1 MALEQRV
8 YSMLIVSASQK
19 FNKDMSDLLL
29 RFPFQTEHAA
39 NAGEARRRCLEQSY
53 DFVVLNAPLKDE
65 FGSRFCM
72 DMTAS
77 PDTVSV
83 MFAPADVYDD
93 VVDKVTP
100 HGVFVIRKP
109 SSPSTV
115 TQSVTLL
122 IAARER
128 LRSVGKKAVK
138 AENKLDEIRTV
149 NKAKWFLIDNEDMS
163 ENDAHKYIEKTA
175 MDAGI
180 SKRQAAQMIIER
192 YN

>member
-8 YSMLIVSASQK
+8 YTMLIVTASEK
-19 FNKDMSDLLL
+19 FNQDMTGMLL
-29 RFPFQTEHAA
+29 RFSFQTERAA
-39 NAGEARRRCLEQSY
+39 NVGEARRRCLEHSY

-72 DMTAS
+72 DITAS
-77 PDTVSV
+77 PSTISV

-115 TQSVTLL
+115 NQSVTLL
-122 IAARER
+122 ISARER
-128 LRSVGKKAVK
+128 LRSVGKQAVK
-138 AENKLDEIRTV
+138 AEDKLDEIRTV
-149 NKAKWFLIDNEDMS
+149 NKAKWFLIDKEDMS
-163 ENDAHKYIEKTA
+163 ENEAHKYIEKAA

-180 SKRQAAQMIIER
+180 SKRQAAQMIIEK